1 MPAKGAD
8 SCVLTGEDLLARFTA
23 LDSFLTTHQALW
35 KPRPFTHLSLPW
47 ETAYPELSLWLR
59 GRSLENAELAHN
71 CPADL
76 IDAPE
81 PFASLATLSAELSA
95 VGELPGHA
103 LETAG
108 HRLNVEVPGRKWQQ
122 IEAFASRLAFASQ
135 PRHWLD
141 WCSGKGH
148 LGRRLLGDGQQLTC
162 VEYDPALVASGQ
174 ALSQRHH
181 LHALHVEQDVLAAD
195 APGVLNA
202 AHTPVALHACGD
214 LHVRL
219 MQLASAA
226 GCEQMAIAPCCYN
239 RIDRN
244 EYQALSSAGSGSL
257 LQLSLEDLALPMS
270 ETVTAGARVR
280 RQRDISMARR
290 LAFDVLQRALRGV
303 DEYLPTPSLP
313 ASWLDKSFADYCR
326 DLAAL
331 KELSTVGSPDWVVL
345 EAVGWQRLAKVRN
358 LELLRG
364 LFRRPLELW
373 LNLDRAL
380 FLAEQGYVVRL
391 GTFCESSLTP
401 RNLML
406 LAEHP
411 SFTQPVDNSVDGF
424 VKDPISTP
432 VSRH

>member
-1 MPAKGAD
+1 MPAKGVET
-8 SCVLTGEDLLARFTA
+8 SHVLTGETLLARFTA
-23 LDSFLTTHQALW
+23 LDAFLIEHQALW

-47 ETAYPELSLWLR
+47 ETAYPELASWLR
-59 GRSLENAELAHN
+59 GRSLEDAELVHN
-71 CPADL
+71 HPADL

-81 PFASLATLSAELSA
+81 PFASLAALSIELSA
-95 VGELPGHA
+95 VGELPEHA
-103 LETAG
+103 LETPG
-108 HRLNVEVPGRKWQQ
+108 HRLNVDVPGRKWQQ
-122 IEAFASRLAFASQ
+122 IEAFASRLSFASQ
-135 PRHWLD
+135 PTHWLD

-148 LGRRLLGDGQQLTC
+148 LGRRLLGTGQQLTC
-162 VEYDPALVASGQ
+162 IEYDPALVASGQ

-195 APGVLNA
+195 AASVISA
-202 AHTPVALHACGD
+202 QHTPVALHACGD

-226 GCEQMAIAPCCYN
+226 GCQQMAIAPCCYN
-239 RIDRN
+239 RIDRS
-244 EYQALSSAGSGSL
+244 EYQALSCASMRSA

-280 RQRDISMARR
+280 RQRDTSMARR
-290 LAFDVLQRALRGV
+290 LAFDLLQRQVRGV

-313 ASWLDKSFADYCR
+313 SAWLEKTFADYCR

-331 KELSTVGSPDWVVL
+331 KELSTIGTPNWQAL
-345 EAVGWQRLAKVRN
+345 EAAGWQRLAEVRN

-373 LNLDRAL
+373 LNLDRAI

-391 GTFCESSLTP
+391 GTFCDAPLTP
-401 RNLML
+401 RNFML
-406 LAEHP
+406 LAE
-411 SFTQPVDNSVDGF
+411 
-424 VKDPISTP
+424 
-432 VSRH
+432 RA